1 MKYTRFEKAR
11 IIGARALQLSMGA
24 PALIKIPKD
33 VILPIDIAML
43 EFKEGVIP
51 ITVRRMKGKERSRS
65 RGQL

>member
-1 MKYTRFEKAR
+1 
-11 IIGARALQLSMGA
+11 MGA